1 MTTGELLSAL
11 RKLNVRLRI
20 EGDQLRCSAPKG
32 TLTPT
37 LRQAL
42 KEQKSA
48 VIAFLRQAE
57 TALQSKLIPLVPI
70 PRDQELEL
78 SYAQERLWFLQQL
91 EPGSVSYNIAVGL
104 ELRGRLNE
112 AGLAQSLAEIVRRH
126 EVLRTRFATRLGK
139 PVQVIEAAGLRMGVA
154 DLSGLSEEQREA
166 EARRLAGEEAGRG
179 FDLSEGPMLRVRL
192 LRLGEEKQVVL
203 VTMHHIVSD
212 GWSMGVMAG
221 ELRQL
226 YEAYASGGR
235 SSLGELAIQYAD
247 YALWQRRWL
256 SGDCLAMHL
265 DYWKGQLQGELPE
278 IVLPGVKS
286 VTQPLNH
293 CRAVL
298 AVQMPQGLCE
308 ELKILSRRQC
318 VTLHM
323 TLLAAF
329 QTLLHRYTGITDIV
343 VGSPVANRNREE
355 IEGLIG
361 VFENMLVMRADM
373 SGNPTFVELLHRV
386 RDITLGAF
394 GHHDLPF
401 ERLVEELHQERR
413 LSHTP
418 IIHIAFALQDAPIR
432 SLEVAGFTLTQ
443 IPGPTDGSKLD
454 LTLCLWDEKET
465 LGGYV
470 EYNAELYDKD
480 TMIRLVSH
488 LQVLLESI
496 VAQPKARIAD
506 LPVLTDAEKQAL
518 LNKPGRQSDVRRR
531 RR

>member
-1 MTTGELLSAL
+1 
-11 RKLNVRLRI
+11 
-20 EGDQLRCSAPKG
+20 
-32 TLTPT
+32 
-37 LRQAL
+37 
-42 KEQKSA
+42 
-48 VIAFLRQAE
+48 
-57 TALQSKLIPLVPI
+57 
-70 PRDQELEL
+70 
-78 SYAQERLWFLQQL
+78 
-91 EPGSVSYNIAVGL
+91 
-104 ELRGRLNE
+104 
-112 AGLAQSLAEIVRRH
+112 
-126 EVLRTRFATRLGK
+126 
-139 PVQVIEAAGLRMGVA
+139 
-154 DLSGLSEEQREA
+154 
-166 EARRLAGEEAGRG
+166 
-179 FDLSEGPMLRVRL
+179 
-192 LRLGEEKQVVL
+192 
-203 VTMHHIVSD
+203 
-212 GWSMGVMAG
+212 
-221 ELRQL
+221 
-226 YEAYASGGR
+226 
-235 SSLGELAIQYAD
+235 LAIQYAD

-286 VTQPLNH
+286 VTQPLNRG
-293 CRAVL
+293 RAVL

-386 RDITLGAF
+386 RDITHGAF

-443 IPGPTDGSKLD
+443 IPGPPD
-454 LTLCLWDEKET
+454 
-465 LGGYV
+465 
-470 EYNAELYDKD
+470 
-480 TMIRLVSH
+480 
-488 LQVLLESI
+488 
-496 VAQPKARIAD
+496 
-506 LPVLTDAEKQAL
+506 
-518 LNKPGRQSDVRRR
+518 
-531 RR
+531 